1 MNDRFLLRTKTAT
14 IPRRAAIAFLAAAT
28 VALPLAPT
36 AAPQASTIVALAKI
50 REAWVADLRSKKLEP
65 ILKFYAADAVF
76 LQPSG
81 ERIPGSAALR
91 TLFQN
96 VMATFD
102 SDLTLHSQNLEASGD
117 LAYDSGDYQE
127 TLTTIATGAKIA
139 SKGSYIIIYR
149 RQPNRDWLIVQQVW
163 TGTPPAGT

>member
-28 VALPLAPT
+28 VALPLAPS

-76 LQPSG
+76 LQPSASYCWAPTATPTSPVTA
-81 ERIPGSAALR
+81 RWAPGLTR
-91 TLFQN
+91 GG
-96 VMATFD
+96 AT
-102 SDLTLHSQNLEASGD
+102 ASRPV
-117 LAYDSGDYQE
+117 E
-127 TLTTIATGAKIA
+127 
-139 SKGSYIIIYR
+139 
-149 RQPNRDWLIVQQVW
+149 
-163 TGTPPAGT
+163 